1 MSRTKDLG
9 ELVGRFRGEM
19 AARVHDVDCLDW
31 LRTEYHVNDNAAH
44 AIQSYFREQLA
55 SMEVM
60 PTDETLVVEHFRD
73 ELGQQN
79 VVVHSPFGVW
89 VNDAWGMALAERCKD
104 ELGFRPRVACLD
116 DGFLLT
122 VPHYAEDGSEIPR
135 DPTTPLAYQQTG
147 EKREAPLV
155 KTQPLDPDRL
165 LQMVAAE
172 DLERLLERALRNAP
186 IFGVH
191 FRHNAVR
198 SLLVLR
204 EYQGRGTPVWLQQ
217 LRANEIYE
225 ACRDQH
231 DFPPVAETL
240 RECLNEALD
249 LPGLCEVLADL
260 RSGEIRVHVHEAEIP
275 SPFSHS
281 LLTMG
286 TYFDM
291 GRVPARERQSRLMHL
306 HKEILRKVLSEEELR
321 DLLDPEVVERVD
333 RRLQHLLP
341 ERHSRD
347 ADEMARMLKDLGD
360 LSDESDL
367 SDGSDAGLSL
377 AARTQGDW
385 HALLWELVDRRRAL
399 CVPLNTLE
407 RDQWRWIAAEN
418 FGLYRQA
425 FANNWKLTQ
434 WEEQLL
440 DFMATSRPLTMLE
453 VAKKAARDGD
463 VRLTVDRLVEAY
475 WLVRLPGEAS
485 GRSDRSD
492 GSDRYV
498 LSDLWVPQEFASSTL
513 SRQQA
518 RRALLENHLRTH
530 GPVTKYESMD
540 RYAFPM
546 VEVEDGL
553 DALIEAGL
561 AVRGEYVNTKPLPQ
575 WCWRS
580 NLEEIH
586 RLTLARLRR
595 EMEPATAT
603 EFSDYMLRWQHCHP
617 DTRVEGIDGLRQVLR
632 QLQGVDNHVAVWE
645 RDLLSGRV
653 VDYAPAL
660 LDRLCY
666 SGEVTWRRFGWQ
678 DVKRGQIG
686 FCFRDS
692 AKWLPTH
699 PADIDADLGQ
709 WDGKLADVCTAVR
722 QFLSGYGAQFS
733 EALVAGTGA
742 DEKLVL
748 QALWHLVW
756 TGEATNDSYECLR
769 TEARGE
775 GDPRSRRSSASQ
787 AELPTL
793 GRWVATE
800 RLVPPPPPK
809 LDAVQRNLDL
819 ARQLLRRYG
828 LLCRDMLKREVA
840 MPRWADLYKALKEL
854 EMRGEVRR
862 GYFVEDLP
870 GEQYA
875 LPEAVELLR
884 AVKRTHAE
892 ASPAEAQPMVLLNAC
907 DPANV
912 FGTILPL
919 TDEVGQPVKWS
930 RRPQAYVLFR
940 AGMPLLV
947 YHDTVKQLADL
958 SGAEAER
965 AVQRLME
972 LVEAPTAACRHKEV
986 AIKSWNSHPID
997 VSPARFLLQ
1006 ELGWLPL
1013 KKRAL
1018 IYDGRQRA
1026 PHRSY
1031 LPEAGSIPA
1040 VFERLGK
1047 EDAPVKYDERWIVSR
1062 APQST
1067 RGLFRQLLYLLEEV
1081 LPEECT
1087 FHYLAT
1093 HCEVRYRD
1101 VKCLRPWPKQRSLDL
1116 IITQRAWT
1124 PPLKI
1129 ELGADLDDPA
1139 LRKKIVGRFD
1149 AVKAEV
1155 DAQLGEITDTPAPPT
1170 TRSTV

>member
-1 MSRTKDLG
+1 
-9 ELVGRFRGEM
+9 
-19 AARVHDVDCLDW
+19 
-31 LRTEYHVNDNAAH
+31 
-44 AIQSYFREQLA
+44 
-55 SMEVM
+55 
-60 PTDETLVVEHFRD
+60 
-73 ELGQQN
+73 
-79 VVVHSPFGVW
+79 
-89 VNDAWGMALAERCKD
+89 
-104 ELGFRPRVACLD
+104 
-116 DGFLLT
+116 
-122 VPHYAEDGSEIPR
+122 
-135 DPTTPLAYQQTG
+135 
-147 EKREAPLV
+147 
-155 KTQPLDPDRL
+155 
-165 LQMVAAE
+165 
-172 DLERLLERALRNAP
+172 
-186 IFGVH
+186 H

-225 ACRDQH
+225 ACRDQP

-249 LPGLCEVLADL
+249 LPGLREVLADL
-260 RSGEIRVHVHEAEIP
+260 RGGRIRVHVHEAEIP

-440 DFMATSRPLTMLE
+440 GFMATSRPLTMLE

-722 QFLSGYGAQFS
+722 
-733 EALVAGTGA
+733 
-742 DEKLVL
+742 
-748 QALWHLVW
+748 
-756 TGEATNDSYECLR
+756 
-769 TEARGE
+769 
-775 GDPRSRRSSASQ
+775 
-787 AELPTL
+787 
-793 GRWVATE
+793 
-800 RLVPPPPPK
+800 
-809 LDAVQRNLDL
+809 
-819 ARQLLRRYG
+819 
-828 LLCRDMLKREVA
+828 
-840 MPRWADLYKALKEL
+840 
-854 EMRGEVRR
+854 
-862 GYFVEDLP
+862 
-870 GEQYA
+870 
-875 LPEAVELLR
+875 
-884 AVKRTHAE
+884 
-892 ASPAEAQPMVLLNAC
+892 
-907 DPANV
+907 
-912 FGTILPL
+912 
-919 TDEVGQPVKWS
+919 
-930 RRPQAYVLFR
+930 
-940 AGMPLLV
+940 
-947 YHDTVKQLADL
+947 
-958 SGAEAER
+958 
-965 AVQRLME
+965 
-972 LVEAPTAACRHKEV
+972 
-986 AIKSWNSHPID
+986 
-997 VSPARFLLQ
+997 
-1006 ELGWLPL
+1006 
-1013 KKRAL
+1013 
-1018 IYDGRQRA
+1018 
-1026 PHRSY
+1026 
-1031 LPEAGSIPA
+1031 
-1040 VFERLGK
+1040 
-1047 EDAPVKYDERWIVSR
+1047 
-1062 APQST
+1062 
-1067 RGLFRQLLYLLEEV
+1067 
-1081 LPEECT
+1081 
-1087 FHYLAT
+1087 
-1093 HCEVRYRD
+1093 
-1101 VKCLRPWPKQRSLDL
+1101 
-1116 IITQRAWT
+1116 
-1124 PPLKI
+1124 
-1129 ELGADLDDPA
+1129 
-1139 LRKKIVGRFD
+1139 
-1149 AVKAEV
+1149 
-1155 DAQLGEITDTPAPPT
+1155 
-1170 TRSTV
+1170 